1 MNNETPAECWAKHE
15 LKIQRLIFWMSAF
28 AIIGVIT
35 MLLPFINATRPASQ
49 TLGAWWSRAGAPMT
63 VFAILSQN
71 VATRLGDHLQFGA
84 FGSSEMV
91 ALRQKYLPVHAAGFR
106 LSIVL
111 TVVGTLIWGYGD
123 LLICVLSTPK

>member
-1 MNNETPAECWAKHE
+1 MYNETTAELWAKHE
-15 LKIQRLIFWMSAF
+15 LRIRRLIFWMSAF
-28 AIIGVIT
+28 AIIAVIS

-63 VFAILSQN
+63 VFAIFSQN
-71 VATRLGDHLQFGA
+71 VATRLGEHLQFGA

-91 ALRQKYLPVHAAGFR
+91 ALRQKYLPVHAVGFR
-106 LSIVL
+106 LSIIL

-123 LLICVLSTPK
+123 LLICMLSTHK